1 MRHLGTLGALLALL
15 VLPSTARATQFTF
28 NVSLDG
34 AQAGTASPGTG
45 SATLVLDDVAN
56 TLDVSLTFSGLLSAT
71 TNAHIH
77 CCAPPGMSAGVIIPF
92 VPPFPLGG
100 TSGSMTN
107 TFAITAAQVL
117 QVESGDSYIN
127 IHTDSFPLGEIRGQI
142 AAVPEPSPLLLLG
155 AGMAGLGAMRS
166 HERRRAGGRDTRSSS
181 RPA

>member
-1 MRHLGTLGALLALL
+1 MKHLSTLAALLALL
-15 VLPSTARATQFTF
+15 VLPATARATQFTF

-34 AQAGTASPGTG
+34 AQAGTASSGTG

-56 TLDVSLTFSGLLSAT
+56 TLLVDLTYSGLGTPT

-92 VPPFPLGG
+92 VPPFVTGA

-107 TFAITAAQVL
+107 TFNITAAQVL

-127 IHTDSFPLGEIRGQI
+127 IHTTNFPAGEIRGQI
-142 AAVPEPSPLLLLG
+142 NAVPEPSTLLLFG
-155 AGMAGLGAMRS
+155 AGLAGLAAFRRNPS
-166 HERRRAGGRDTRSSS
+166 RRAS
-181 RPA
+181 